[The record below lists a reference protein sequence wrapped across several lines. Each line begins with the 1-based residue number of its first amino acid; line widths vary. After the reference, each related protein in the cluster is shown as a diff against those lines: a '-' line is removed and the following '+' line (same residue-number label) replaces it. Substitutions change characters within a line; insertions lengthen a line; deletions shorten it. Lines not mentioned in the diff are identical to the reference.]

1 MPLGR
6 VKTAKSGAWIA
17 RNGGYLRSLGETT
30 PPAAAGAVAV
40 PLPRPAAGGAACGAA
55 GFPADPGMAPLCAR
69 AAAARR
75 SMPSQVFIADPR
87 ACAPEPWPAAEHWT
101 GRAARYTCLLYTS
114 P

>member
-30 PPAAAGAVAV
+30 PAAEAGAVAV
-40 PLPRPAAGGAACGAA
+40 PLPRAAAGGAACGAA
-55 GFPADPGMAPLCAR
+55 GFGADPGMAPLCAR

-75 SMPSQVFIADPR
+75 SMPSPVFLADPR

-101 GRAARYTCLLYTS
+101 
-114 P
+114 